1 MILGDMK
8 TLGTKSS
15 DSQTPI
21 GAKPVARESFDHSI
35 PNGSG
40 LAEPLGSKPAQPPVG
55 NNITTPPEAPKQRWL
70 LTLFALVALA
80 GAGYYFFP
88 TIKEWLGVRRPAAA
102 PPPVR
107 VIPVVTAPVGRA
119 DMKLYLNGLGTVT
132 GYNTVTIRSRVEGEL
147 NKVAFTEGQLVKNGD
162 LIAEIDPRPYQ
173 VQLDQAKA
181 RLAEAE
187 AALQKAQHSQSREMA
202 EAQVALD
209 ESQLRLASQEERRLR
224 DLVANRTIT
233 ANEWDIAVAA
243 RQKCEAQL
251 QATKAS
257 LKQTAADFDINIL
270 SAQAN
275 ASAATT
281 AVRNAEIELS
291 YCRIMSPITGR
302 IGLRSVDQGNM
313 IRPTDP
319 NGLAVI
325 TQLQPITVVF
335 TIPQDDIAAVQKK
348 ILDGEKLQ
356 VDAFDRG
363 FETKL
368 ASGTLEAIDNQVDV
382 ATGTVR
388 LKAVFANENSLL
400 FPNQFVNARLLVDT
414 LRQAITVPSAA
425 VQRGPDMT
433 YAYVVKPDSTVDLR
447 AIVTGAADGN
457 SISIESG
464 LAPND
469 IVVIDGVDKLQKG
482 SKIAARAQT
491 PLRTASG
498 AARQASDSVESAK
511 KGS

>member
-1 MILGDMK
+1 MK

-15 DSQTPI
+15 DSPTPPI
-21 GAKPVARESFDHSI
+21 GAKPVAREPFVHSI

-40 LAEPLGSKPAQPPVG
+40 LAEPLGSMPAQPPVG
-55 NNITTPPEAPKQRWL
+55 NTITTPLEAPKQRWL
-70 LTLFALVALA
+70 LTLLALFAVA
-80 GAGYYFFP
+80 GAGYYFYP
-88 TIKEWLGVRRPAAA
+88 TIKEWLGVHRPAAA

-107 VIPVVTAPVGRA
+107 VIPVVTAPVGRE

-147 NKVAFTEGQLVKNGD
+147 NKVAFTEGQLVKQGE
-162 LIAEIDPRPYQ
+162 LLAEIDPRPYQ

-181 RLAEAE
+181 RLAEAD
-187 AALQKAQHSQSREMA
+187 AALQKAQHSQAREMA

-233 ANEWDIAVAA
+233 ANEWDIAVAD

-348 ILDGEKLQ
+348 MLGGEKLQ

-457 SISIESG
+457 FISIESG

-491 PLRTASG
+491 PLTPVSG
-498 AARQASDSVESAK
+498 AGRQASDSVESAK